1 MIRLIVALV
10 IGISIFQPDVAT
22 SQGNDIIDFYRY
34 ADSVCSFPPID
45 QELVKVCQKR
55 LQDRYVTF
63 IGIRGYDRV
72 LIAAV
77 TLQPIR
83 DVKKSISLTVEFD
96 GMKPT
101 TGKTS
106 TWGYLFDRN
115 GDGNIDYM
123 ALVGGAGAFKKRNFP
138 EDYPVR
144 GQYLTYDQI
153 EYFVNN
159 CKLVFNHWADD
170 NFDNMIDAVIHID
183 MDPSR
188 EWVNRQLVVR
198 STSFDGEFD
207 EVWAFR
213 ERIDSEYDTLTFT
226 SDKVPYHPIGKPQDA
241 ITKSTLMEKTG
252 ILQLINRAVA
262 ECKLS
267 KGVFL
272 PKSEEE

>member
-1 MIRLIVALV
+1 MIRLIASLV
-10 IGISIFQPDVAT
+10 ICVSIFQPNVAT
-22 SQGNDIIDFYRY
+22 SQGNDIIDFHRY

-55 LQDRYVTF
+55 LQNRYITF
-63 IGIRGYDRV
+63 VGIRGYDRV

-96 GMKPT
+96 GITPT
-101 TGKTS
+101 TGKIS

-123 ALVGGAGAFKKRNFP
+123 ALVGGGAAFKKRSFP

-144 GQYLTYDQI
+144 GQYLTYDQL
-153 EYFVNN
+153 EYSVNN

-183 MDPSR
+183 MDQNR

-198 STSFDGEFD
+198 STAFDGKFD

-241 ITKSTLMEKTG
+241 ITKSTLIEKTG
-252 ILQLINRAVA
+252 ILQLINRAIA

-267 KGVFL
+267 KDVFL
-272 PKSEEE
+272 PKGGEE